1 MENNF
6 HRIACPLSESAIVS
20 MRVNGHRE
28 LLFGPEGRKNDLGR
42 FGRRSI
48 AAENPMSC
56 RIMCN
61 PIIQVLIVC
70 GRNDEKEIAKQFFS
84 VASRDPPD

>member
-1 MENNF
+1 
-6 HRIACPLSESAIVS
+6 
-20 MRVNGHRE
+20 
-28 LLFGPEGRKNDLGR
+28 
-42 FGRRSI
+42 
-48 AAENPMSC
+48 MSC

-84 VASRDPPD
+84 VASRDPLD